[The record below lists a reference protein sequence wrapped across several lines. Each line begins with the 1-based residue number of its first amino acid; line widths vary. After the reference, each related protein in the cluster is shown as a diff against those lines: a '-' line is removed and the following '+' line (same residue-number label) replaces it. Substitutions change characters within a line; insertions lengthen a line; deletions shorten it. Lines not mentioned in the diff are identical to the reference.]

1 MSALPALSIIALVAA
16 APPRQH
22 TRHGSHS
29 GHNTHTRLHRAY
41 PRAAPPQ
48 YIQHDTHKALLI
60 NQFVATVGGSG
71 IGGPVT
77 GGRCAIGDDRGEV
90 T

>member
-29 GHNTHTRLHRAY
+29 GHNTHTLA
-41 PRAAPPQ
+41 PRISPRGAATIHTTRQ
-48 YIQHDTHKALLI
+48 HKALLI